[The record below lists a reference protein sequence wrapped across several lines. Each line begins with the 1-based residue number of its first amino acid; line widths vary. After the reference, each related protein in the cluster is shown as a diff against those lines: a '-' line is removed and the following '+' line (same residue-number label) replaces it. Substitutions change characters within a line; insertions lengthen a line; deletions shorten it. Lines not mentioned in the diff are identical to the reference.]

1 MTRRELRSSA
11 LAFFFSV
18 VAVGIQGCSASQQ
31 QFGMSFLPP
40 SPKPAAASLL
50 DTEPPKVATSQAA
63 KELPA
68 TFRPVLNFPPRPT
81 ALDPYIRR
89 AEAHFQTGKRLYQYG
104 DFAGARKEFDH
115 AIDALLDAPDEPS
128 EGAQLVEKKYEMLVE
143 AIYRLDVEALGS
155 GDIPQE
161 PVFDKAPLEAILE
174 LTFPIN
180 PTIKNKVKEEVRGT
194 LSQLPLQ
201 ENDAVLSYIN
211 FFSSDRGRRILL
223 AGLRKSGRYREMI
236 SRILAEEGVPQE
248 LIFLAQAESGFLPRA
263 VSRKAAVGMW
273 QFVQARGKEYGLMR
287 TQYAD
292 DRLDPEKATRA
303 AARHLRDLYQQFG
316 DWYLAIA
323 GYNCGPG
330 GVLRA
335 VQRTGYADF
344 WELRSRGAIPKET
357 ANYVPIIV
365 ATTIM
370 VKNASDYGLENIEFD
385 PPIEYDTIEMESL
398 TSLTLIADA
407 ADRTTNEIRQLN
419 PALLHNVAPEG
430 FDVRVPKGMGKR
442 TLAALQMVPERSRA
456 SWRLHRVEAAET
468 LASIAKRYS
477 TSTNSIVGANEPM
490 PEMVPGSLILIPA
503 RYQAARPA
511 SKRPSK
517 AAVTAKPPEKRN
529 SQIAARR

>member
-1 MTRRELRSSA
+1 
-11 LAFFFSV
+11 
-18 VAVGIQGCSASQQ
+18 
-31 QFGMSFLPP
+31 
-40 SPKPAAASLL
+40 
-50 DTEPPKVATSQAA
+50 
-63 KELPA
+63 
-68 TFRPVLNFPPRPT
+68 
-81 ALDPYIRR
+81 LDPYIRR

-104 DFAGARKEFDH
+104 NLEGARKEFDH

-128 EGAQLVEKKYEMLVE
+128 EGAQLIEKKYEKLVE
-143 AIYRLDVEALGS
+143 SIYRLDVEALGS
-155 GDIPQE
+155 GDNPQE
-161 PVFDKAPLEAILE
+161 PVYDKTPLEAILE
-174 LTFPIN
+174 LTFPID
-180 PTIKNKVKEEVRGT
+180 PRIKNKVKAEVRGT
-194 LSQLPLQ
+194 ASQLPLQ

-211 FFSSDRGRRILL
+211 FFSSDRGRQILL

-273 QFVQARGKEYGLMR
+273 QFVQARGQEYGLMR

-303 AARHLRDLYQQFG
+303 AARHLRDLYEQFG

-344 WELRSRGAIPKET
+344 WELRSRGALPKET

-370 VKNASDYGLENIEFD
+370 VKNSKDYGLENIEFD
-385 PPIEYDTIEMESL
+385 DPIEYDTIETESV
-398 TSLTLIADA
+398 TSLALLADA

-419 PALLHNVAPEG
+419 PALLRNVAPAGYEI
-430 FDVRVPKGMGKR
+430 RVPKGTGET
-442 TLAALQMVPERSRA
+442 TLAALDLVPEQSRA

-477 TSTNSIVGANEPM
+477 TSTNSILGANEPM
-490 PEMVPGSLILIPA
+490 PEIAPGSVILIPG
-503 RYQAARPA
+503 RYQAPRPA
-511 SKRPSK
+511 SKRSSK
-517 AAVTAKPPEKRN
+517 VATRSMPAAKRT